1 MSMNRRDFL
10 KTAAAG
16 SGALF
21 ASQAMPAGAVMPK
34 ELPPQAVGMLY
45 DATLC
50 IGCKSCMVN
59 CKKYNSLPKGALF
72 SERNAG
78 VPPYEF
84 STPEQIWDDPHDLS
98 GRTVNIIKVYKNG
111 TAVNKDTLEN
121 GYSFVKQHCL
131 HCISPACVS
140 ACPVGALRKNPEN
153 GVVYYVEDRCIG
165 CRYCQLACPF
175 RIPRFRIPRYE
186 FWKAS
191 PQVRKCEL
199 CNHRYE
205 EGKYSAC
212 CEFCP
217 TGASIFGKVVDLRKE
232 AQKRLTLKPG
242 DQYDFP
248 VQTVDSK
255 EKSRRTVSKYISH
268 VYGMKE
274 AGGTQ
279 YLLLAG
285 VPFELLG
292 FDKNINEQVLPDLT
306 WAYISKIPAVIAT
319 VLIGGAATYAFTR
332 GRNKGKEE

>member
-16 SGALF
+16 GGMLL
-21 ASQAMPAGAVMPK
+21 ASQAMPVNAAMPK
-34 ELPPQAVGMLY
+34 ELSPEAVGILY

-59 CKKYNSLPKGALF
+59 CKTYNSVPKGAL
-72 SERNAG
+72 SSGKGAAT
-78 VPPYEF
+78 PPYEF
-84 STPEQIWDDPHDLS
+84 STPDKIWDDPHDLS
-98 GRTVNIIKVYKNG
+98 GKSLTIIKVVKNG
-111 TAVNKDTLEN
+111 TAVNKDAAEN

-140 ACPVGALRKNPEN
+140 ACPVGALQKNAKN
-153 GVVYYVEDRCIG
+153 GVVYYEENKCIG

-175 RIPRFRIPRYE
+175 RIPRYE
-186 FWKAS
+186 WDSAS
-191 PQVRKCEL
+191 PQVRKCQL
-199 CNHRYE
+199 CHHRFE

-217 TGASIFGKVVDLRKE
+217 TGASVFGKVLDLRKE
-232 AQKRLTLKPG
+232 AQKRLTLKTG
-242 DQYDFP
+242 DTYDFP
-248 VQTVDSK
+248 VQTVNSK
-255 EKSRRTVSKYISH
+255 NTSRRTVSKYISH

-285 VPFELLG
+285 LPFEMLG
-292 FDKNINEQVLPDLT
+292 FDKNIKEEVLPDLT

-319 VLIGGAATYAFTR
+319 VLIGGAATWAITKD
-332 GRNKGKEE
+332 RNKDKGE

>member
-16 SGALF
+16 GGMLL
-21 ASQAMPAGAVMPK
+21 ASQAMPANASMPR
-34 ELPPQAVGMLY
+34 ELPPEAVGMLY

-59 CKKYNSLPKGALF
+59 CKTYNSVPRGALY
-72 SERNAG
+72 SEKMTS
-78 VPPYEF
+78 PPYDY
-84 STPEQIWDDPHDLS
+84 STPDRIWDDPHDLS
-98 GRTVNIIKVYKNG
+98 GKSLNIIKVYKNG
-111 TAVNKDTLEN
+111 TAVNKDVVEN

-140 ACPVGALRKNPEN
+140 ACPVAALRKDPKN
-153 GVVYYVEDRCIG
+153 GVVFYEESKCIG

-175 RIPRFRIPRYE
+175 RIPKYE
-186 FWKAS
+186 FEKAS
-191 PQVRKCEL
+191 PQVRKCQL
-199 CNHRYE
+199 CHHRYE
-205 EGKYSAC
+205 EGKFSAC

-232 AQKRLTLKPG
+232 AEKRLALKTG
-242 DQYDFP
+242 TEFDFP
-248 VQTVDSK
+248 VQTVNSK
-255 EKSRRTVSKYISH
+255 EKSRRTVSKYINH
-268 VYGMKE
+268 VYGLKE

-285 VPFELLG
+285 VPFEMLG
-292 FDKNINEQVLPDLT
+292 FDRNISEQILPDLT

-319 VLIGGAATYAFTR
+319 VLIGGAATWAITK
-332 GRNKGKEE
+332 GRNKDKEE